1 VTKKGDAAAAGSG
14 TMVVHELRAA
24 SRTLKWYEWFPFANL
39 VYEFLFDE
47 PPTISSV
54 KEIMNALGLVCALLL
69 GVVITLP
76 SSVSYDELMES
87 NERFATE
94 PELLGYVN
102 QMRDTPIDKVF
113 SVKYGACR
121 HARASASMC
130 AGPNAATL
138 PWPLLLLTG
147 HSQARTATATGCCT
161 SSRARAAP

>member
-1 VTKKGDAAAAGSG
+1 
-14 TMVVHELRAA
+14 MVVHELRAA

-121 HARASASMC
+121 HPRPHACVLAVVPMPPSCR
-130 AGPNAATL
+130 G
-138 PWPLLLLTG
+138 
-147 HSQARTATATGCCT
+147 RCCC
-161 SSRARAAP
+161 